1 MVPVNALLSKSR
13 SFKSDSNPISDG
25 MVPVNALLSKSRSFK
40 SDSNPTSVGMLPVN
54 ELRYKSSS
62 LKLNKFDILQG
73 MLPCK
78 LLSLNAISIIE
89 SELFSQ
95 VTPYQEHHDSVELNQ
110 RLLFIQSS
118 PDVKSYRSFNA
129 FGTGDN
135 EGPKEGITDKEGEED
150 GIVDNE
156 GLNDGIVDSEGLKDG
171 IVDDESLLAEFV
183 FAELFTINVITTVI
197 KIIMDAAA

>member
-1 MVPVNALLSKSR
+1 MVPVNELSNKS
-13 SFKSDSNPISDG
+13 STSKFDSNPASVG
-25 MVPVNALLSKSRSFK
+25 MVPVNK
-40 SDSNPTSVGMLPVN
+40 
-54 ELRYKSSS
+54 LRYKSSS

-78 LLSLNAISIIE
+78 LLPLNVISIIE

-95 VTPYQEHHDSVELNQ
+95 ITPFQEHHDKEELNQ
-110 RLLFIQSS
+110 PLLFPQSS
-118 PDVKSYRSFNA
+118 PDVESYRSFNA

-135 EGPKEGITDKEGEED
+135 EGEED

-156 GLNDGIVDSEGLKDG
+156 GLKDG
-171 IVDDESLLAEFV
+171 IVDDEGLLAEFV

>member
-1 MVPVNALLSKSR
+1 
-13 SFKSDSNPISDG
+13 
-25 MVPVNALLSKSRSFK
+25 
-40 SDSNPTSVGMLPVN
+40 MLPVN
-54 ELRYKSSS
+54 ELRYKSSC

-95 VTPYQEHHDSVELNQ
+95 VTPYQEHHDAVEINQ
-110 RLLFIQSS
+110 WLLFIQSS

-150 GIVDNE
+150 GIIDNEGLKDGIVDNEGLKDGIVDSEGLKDGIVDNEGLKDGIVDNE
-156 GLNDGIVDSEGLKDG
+156 GLNDGFVDSEGLKDG

-197 KIIMDAAA
+197 KIIMETVA